1 MGRRDSLAG
10 VGVLAGFVIGRCEAL
25 PVTPVVAAIGF
36 TLVATL
42 TDEISGWS
50 DGFACGDTI
59 VALLAT
65 LLGIQARRWYH
76 SRQRQT

>member
-1 MGRRDSLAG
+1 VILLPVFGLVAGFAIGRR
-10 VGVLAGFVIGRCEAL
+10 EAL
-25 PVTPVVAAIGF
+25 IVTAVAAAIGF
-36 TLVATL
+36 ILVAIL

-50 DGFACGDTI
+50 DGFVWVDTI

-76 SRQRQT
+76 RSRRRLA